1 MIFLGNNYSGE
12 LFLDTLF
19 KDLYKSKEVLNGKI
33 HLNVLINVKEIV
45 LPEVINGK
53 IHLNDFVKKEEFNIK
68 TK

>member
-1 MIFLGNNYSGE
+1 MGNNYNYSGE

-33 HLNVLINVKEIV
+33 HLN
-45 LPEVINGK
+45 
-53 IHLNDFVKKEEFNIK
+53 DFVNKEEFNLK